1 MKRKEL
7 ESRLSSLNVDFAA
20 PKIEFEQYATQ
31 PTIASDILLA
41 AAYEYD
47 DIEDALVVDLGSGA
61 GVLSAASLY
70 VCNLISEKVVY
81 EVQCG
86 AGGVIGIEIDNDAI
100 DLNIQNRGHPD
111 FEESIWDIVQQN
123 VTALSDHA
131 GRFQK
136 IADCVITNP
145 PFGTR
150 AEGIDFTFIKA
161 AKNIS
166 KSVIYS
172 LHKSSCRNGSD

>member
-81 EVQCG
+81 EV
-86 AGGVIGIEIDNDAI
+86 
-100 DLNIQNRGHPD
+100 
-111 FEESIWDIVQQN
+111 
-123 VTALSDHA
+123 
-131 GRFQK
+131 
-136 IADCVITNP
+136 
-145 PFGTR
+145 
-150 AEGIDFTFIKA
+150 
-161 AKNIS
+161 
-166 KSVIYS
+166 
-172 LHKSSCRNGSD
+172 